1 MSQSTVKMNG
11 AYSAAVD
18 SLARLCLWVIK
29 AGKPQNGFPAHSNFE
44 RTDSSKIVLTADK
57 HSMGLSA
64 CLPIQRDGRRR
75 SRPGASPFIS
85 ALTVAVYPAIA
96 LMCGHNFGTFCPQ
109 VGGMDERR
117 ERPYTPCLLMK
128 TALRLRLPAP
138 QAQPVFLP
146 LQMPLPSPA
155 ATAFETATPT
165 ERITHY
171 TLLRKV
177 VCQKGALPP
186 LETPDNKTG

>member
-1 MSQSTVKMNG
+1 MIRIIKVMIITNLTRQMSIIF
-11 AYSAAVD
+11 AAPYWYNLH
-18 SLARLCLWVIK
+18 SHNWGNSK
-29 AGKPQNGFPAHSNFE
+29 ASRASQ
-44 RTDSSKIVLTADK
+44 
-57 HSMGLSA
+57 
-64 CLPIQRDGRRR
+64 R

-186 LETPDNKTG
+186 FGNPGQQNRLNISHFPGA